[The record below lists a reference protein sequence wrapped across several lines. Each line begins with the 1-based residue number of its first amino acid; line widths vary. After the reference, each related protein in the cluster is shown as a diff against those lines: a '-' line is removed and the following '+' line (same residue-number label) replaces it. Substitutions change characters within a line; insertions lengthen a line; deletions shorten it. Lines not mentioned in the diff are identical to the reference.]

1 MQVLLIK
8 AGRDILLSLAP
19 VPLSCNEFCRK
30 TFCFRSLN
38 GKKWFWLPKCGNLL
52 LDFYVRRL
60 NNGKKKNMRKMA
72 PSSSSNIIQVSWSPD
87 IPYWFE
93 NVLLTLLFSFK
104 SCFASKHFCRLV
116 VMNLQRITTWLGS
129 FLSALRSLSAF
140 LSILFW
146 FLVSTHINLVS
157 SIMNL
162 LYATCLAPNSW
173 WTKLATS

>member
-1 MQVLLIK
+1 MSSVEKPFVLGVWTEKNGSGFPNVEICCLISMLE
-8 AGRDILLSLAP
+8 GWIM
-19 VPLSCNEFCRK
+19 E
-30 TFCFRSLN
+30 
-38 GKKWFWLPKCGNLL
+38 
-52 LDFYVRRL
+52 
-60 NNGKKKNMRKMA
+60 KKNMRKMA